1 MGHLIDGGSI
11 MSHMKNDHEE
21 EEEMNKVQDIYQE
34 NSVLVYYFLLSKCK
48 DPLLAEDL
56 TQETF
61 LQAIRSMERYDGS
74 CKLSVWLCQI
84 AKHLLYQH
92 WSRQKVEVPLE
103 DYDWMSSSTS
113 EIEREVLAREE
124 LSDVIYKM
132 RQLPLE
138 MRKVV
143 YLRVSED
150 LSFREIGELLGK
162 TENWAR
168 VTFYRAKERLK
179 AGEGE

>member
-1 MGHLIDGGSI
+1 
-11 MSHMKNDHEE
+11 
-21 EEEMNKVQDIYQE
+21 MNGVEDIYQE
-34 NSVLVYYFLLSKCK
+34 NSALVYHFLLSKCK

-61 LQAIRSMERYDGS
+61 LQAIRSIERYDKS

-92 WSRQKVEVPLE
+92 WGKQKQEEPLE
-103 DYDWMSSSTS
+103 DYDWMVSAAS
-113 EIEREVLAREE
+113 ETERQILAREE
-124 LSDVIYKM
+124 LSDVIKRM
-132 RQLPLE
+132 KELPMD
-138 MRKVV
+138 MRKAV
-143 YLRVSED
+143 YLRVQED
-150 LSFREIGELLGK
+150 LSFREIGKIMGR

-179 AGEGE
+179 EAVK